1 MFPWHHTVTS
11 ILPIVEHVFTG
22 TRAVLLLKAVF
33 PNHIGSVS
41 HTAAADFSTD
51 MRQLLCDF
59 NFGTEAAL
67 LKCDS
72 SNCTLRITRFYP
84 DRIDILESW
93 SLFLILIQN

>member
-1 MFPWHHTVTS
+1 MFPSHHTVTS

-59 NFGTEAAL
+59 NFGTEGCL
-67 LKCDS
+67 VKV
-72 SNCTLRITRFYP
+72 
-84 DRIDILESW
+84 
-93 SLFLILIQN
+93 